1 MMPTLEPHHDGSDLY
16 VSNLTPSLGDTVS
29 VRLRVPADYPELDAV
44 LVRTDHD
51 HEPGWAEA
59 VQLGTVDG
67 WTWWQ
72 ADIRVHNPYNRYR
85 WLIRPVSG
93 PALWLNQ
100 AGLSK
105 IEVAD
110 RDDFV
115 LLATPPAPEWLA
127 NSVMYQ
133 IFPDRFARSAQADQH
148 PTPEW
153 AIPAKWDDPVDPVMP
168 GRSQQF
174 YGGDLDGIIE
184 HLDHLE
190 SLGVTLIYLTPI
202 FPGQSNHRYDAASF
216 DHVDP
221 LLGGDA
227 AYQRLI
233 EAAHARG
240 MKVMGDLT
248 SNHSGVSHEW
258 FQAAYGNPDAPESDY
273 YYFTND
279 EHTEYECWLGTPT
292 LPKFNWASEGL
303 RKRFIQGRDSVVAKW
318 LLPPYQADGW
328 RIDVANMTGRL
339 GAIDLN
345 AEVRQLLAETMREIN
360 PDTALLG
367 EMTNDAS
374 GDLTGDAWHG
384 AMTYLPFT
392 RPLWGWLQRQDAPGF
407 TEGNGTKNP
416 HPWFFGHPINGYPQY
431 TAADF
436 AEANRKH
443 TATFP
448 WRIRLGNM
456 QALDTHDTGRF
467 ATNAKPGTIPVAV
480 GLTMTMPGVPVL
492 FAGDEFGAVGED
504 GEASRT
510 PIPWGS
516 ETDPAIAQRLALYR
530 DLIALRHAHPVLR
543 TGGIRW
549 LHVDDEVIVFVRE
562 SADEA
567 VLVFAASAAS
577 TVTLSAD
584 AVAGLDSASRGFGEV
599 DLRLTS
605 DGAQLVS
612 DGPAFAA
619 WVLPGVR
626 VPVAG

>member
-16 VSNLTPSLGDTVS
+16 VSNLAPSLGDTVS

-72 ADIRVHNPYNRYR
+72 ADVRVHNPYNRYR
-85 WLIRPVSG
+85 WLIRPTSG

-216 DHVDP
+216 QHVDP

-248 SNHSGVSHEW
+248 TNHSGVSHEW
-258 FQAAYGNPDAPESDY
+258 FQAAYGNPDAPESDF

-318 LLPPYQADGW
+318 LLPPYEADGW

-360 PDTALLG
+360 PDTALLA
-367 EMTNDAS
+367 EITNDAS

-567 VLVFAASAAS
+567 VLVFAASATS

>member
-16 VSNLTPSLGDTVS
+16 VSNLAPSLGDTVS

-72 ADIRVHNPYNRYR
+72 ADVRVHNPYNRYR
-85 WLIRPVSG
+85 WLIRPTSG

-216 DHVDP
+216 QHVDP

-248 SNHSGVSHEW
+248 TNHSGVSHEW
-258 FQAAYGNPDAPESDY
+258 FQAAYGNPDAPESDF

-318 LLPPYQADGW
+318 LLPPYEADGW

-367 EMTNDAS
+367 EITNDAS

-567 VLVFAASAAS
+567 VLVFAASATS